1 MHQYV
6 HLFLKTEWNV
16 AQLIPMLFYEQID
29 GPRPERAVGFLH
41 GILGRGLN
49 MRTLARSFIEARP
62 TSSAWLM
69 DLRGHGRSP
78 KGLPDPTLEA
88 TAEDVIDVAKHEA
101 LPMSAVVGHSFG
113 GKVALEVARL
123 GELRALEHVVVID
136 SVPGL
141 RPPIVGGDSALG
153 VIDTIESLPR
163 AFASKLDFVR
173 AVVTAGQPRAIADWL
188 AGSVERHGDEV
199 RFGLDLEEIR
209 ALLRD
214 YFSRDLWPVVEHPP
228 AGMHVHLMIADHST
242 SYSAADRERALKI
255 AALNPQVTV
264 DILPGGHWLHVD
276 NPDGVLQTILK
287 YVL

>member
-1 MHQYV
+1 
-6 HLFLKTEWNV
+6 
-16 AQLIPMLFYEQID
+16 MLAYEQIN
-29 GPRPERAVGFLH
+29 GKRPERAVGFLH

-49 MRTLARSFIEARP
+49 MRTLARRFIEARP
-62 TSSAWLM
+62 EWCAWLM

-78 KGLPDPTLEA
+78 KSMPGPTLEA
-88 TAEDVIDVAKHEA
+88 TARDVIEIARQEA
-101 LPMSAVVGHSFG
+101 VPMSAVVGHSFG

-123 GELRALEHVVVID
+123 GGLPALAHVIVID
-136 SVPGL
+136 SVPGA

-163 AFASKLDFVR
+163 TFASKLDFVR
-173 AVVTAGQPRAIADWL
+173 AVAAGQGRAIADWL

-228 AGMHVHLMIADHST
+228 QGVHVHLLIADHST
-242 SYSAADRERALKI
+242 SYSAANRERALKI
-255 AALNPQVTV
+255 ATSNPQVTV

-276 NPDGVLQTILK
+276 NPDGVLSTIFR
-287 YVL
+287 YI